1 MTICSSN
8 EIIDE
13 FELLTRD
20 AGHVQQDTLRKIL
33 ELNADSEYLNRF
45 NLERRTDSKSF
56 KSCIPLCVH
65 SDIESYIQR
74 IADGDNSL
82 VLTGKPIT
90 SLSVRYQLKF
100 YFCLMLH
107 QLVSEIGELKTSLL
121 LSSLFQF
128 WYNTGKT
135 QVVAIQ

>member
-1 MTICSSN
+1 MLLQVVYVVVLFRCGYLQTFLFSTAQAGDKVLNLQVPMTICSSE

-20 AGHVQQDTLRKIL
+20 ARRVQQDTLRKIL
-33 ELNADSEYLNRF
+33 ELNGHAEYLNRF
-45 NLERRTDSKSF
+45 NLGTRTDSKSF

-74 IADGDNSL
+74 IADGDDSL

-90 SLSVRYQLKF
+90 SLSVRY
-100 YFCLMLH
+100 
-107 QLVSEIGELKTSLL
+107 
-121 LSSLFQF
+121 
-128 WYNTGKT
+128 
-135 QVVAIQ
+135 

>member
-1 MTICSSN
+1 MTICSSE

-20 AGHVQQDTLRKIL
+20 ARRVQQDTLRKIL
-33 ELNADSEYLNRF
+33 ELNGDAEYLNRF
-45 NLERRTDSKSF
+45 NLGRRTDSTSF

-74 IADGDNSL
+74 IADGDDSL

-90 SLSVRYQLKF
+90 SLSVRY
-100 YFCLMLH
+100 
-107 QLVSEIGELKTSLL
+107 
-121 LSSLFQF
+121 
-128 WYNTGKT
+128 
-135 QVVAIQ
+135 